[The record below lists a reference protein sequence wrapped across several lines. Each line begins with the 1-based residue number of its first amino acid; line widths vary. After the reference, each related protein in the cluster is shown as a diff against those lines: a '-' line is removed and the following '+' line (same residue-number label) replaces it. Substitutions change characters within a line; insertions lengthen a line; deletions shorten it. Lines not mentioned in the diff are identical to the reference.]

1 MLAASEGRLVTKGWL
16 RGCKSKDRL
25 HDHTE
30 SAAQVQLVV
39 RKTLL
44 DETEGRIMIALHP
57 SQSFVCC
64 PSTEQIAIRYTGYD
78 RGETVGS
85 EETGVAAQIASRREG
100 KRLARGKG

>member
-1 MLAASEGRLVTKGWL
+1 MTKGWL
-16 RGCKSKDRL
+16 RGGKSKDRL

-30 SAAQVQLVV
+30 SAAQVQLII

-44 DETEGRIMIALHP
+44 DESEGRIMIALHP

-78 RGETVGS
+78 RGEAVGT
-85 EETGVAAQIASRREG
+85 EETGVTSQIASSREG